1 MSLLAFKPFI
11 DGMSIDKGSWVFL
24 FPMAFG
30 IAVAYKAVRVR
41 DMSHYWKEVF
51 KMTAQVCLAIIGLG
65 MLTILVIGYALP
77 RLLG

>member
-1 MSLLAFKPFI
+1 MNLLAYTPFI
-11 DGMSIDKGSWVFL
+11 DGLSIDKGSWLLL

-30 IAVAYKAVRVR
+30 VAMAYKAVRVR
-41 DMSHYWKEVF
+41 DLTHYWKEVF

-77 RLLG
+77 RILG